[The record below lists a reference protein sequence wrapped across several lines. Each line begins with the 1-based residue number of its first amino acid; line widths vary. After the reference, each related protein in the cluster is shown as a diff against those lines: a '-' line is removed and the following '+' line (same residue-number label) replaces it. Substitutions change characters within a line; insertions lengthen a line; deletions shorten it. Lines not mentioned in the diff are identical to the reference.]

1 MDDAALDEADRLLAG
16 AREIAAAGQPSA
28 AWVNL
33 LRARATYEELHR
45 PWDVASVDVALGG
58 QNVQLAAEGHA
69 AAWER
74 LLADVGWTPGPP
86 APLPDL
92 TVTCLGDEHELTF
105 TDDWRAVPVLT
116 RAQQAEHVAAALVG
130 EEALCAA
137 VGRGV
142 DAVRVWAATRQRLR
156 HWEGSWSEP
165 DLERWERQ
173 AGWLSA
179 GLDGG
184 PSEPPLPEGPVG
196 DLLGALPA
204 MHPPEPN
211 GREASALVV
220 GGGVAIEWLW
230 RRGVHPDLVRAIH
243 AALGV
248 DGPLDPQ
255 TVARL
260 VVRRVVH
267 PADRSGALTRVR
279 EWCDDPLPVGC
290 LVGLLGGSAG
300 ERRLSMVHFLAAAG
314 GARDAD
320 HPSRLLRWWRAHDL
334 PEQARVALHRAGFEP
349 SDLTRWSK
357 SWAGV
362 SVAELARTLQE
373 SPPGRWPLIV
383 WGDLAGY
390 LAQKHLEHATR
401 WEEIP
406 DECEALLSPLSAAVA
421 SGVKKQILGV
431 ASAVERNYTGSDPL
445 PADCPVWVTA
455 RVQEM
460 VALHAE
466 HPRAAASML
475 SRLRTAA
482 GASRADPQVE
492 AAEWVWVALERQA
505 GRLVPFPPAS
515 EESAELVFSLLE
527 HVPSPPDAPK
537 AQWLAHFGSVIDRV
551 WGRLRMAGV
560 TLEQA
565 VRWQPADPELRSEY
579 VLWLADFQPYP
590 WPVEQPGKDP
600 IVWLIDECCRR
611 ARRSVVI
618 ERGRV
623 GRAGMWSQEQ
633 KAVTCWSELHP
644 ALESAVASNDPNG
657 IDAAARAVLRGH
669 TYYRTGNGYH
679 HHHDSCQVDQLA
691 RLVLGMRAYSANRSR
706 SFELLIGRHRDGQQ
720 QAVRYPSAVC
730 MVGWLA
736 MNLGEGRFFRD
747 EVLAAAWRGAADR
760 SVDGRWLLRVVLEAS
775 ASTLPTGVP
784 D

>member
-16 AREIAAAGQPSA
+16 ARETAAAGMPSA
-28 AWVNL
+28 AWAGL
-33 LRARATYEELHR
+33 LRARSIYEDLHR

-58 QNVQLAAEGHA
+58 RNVQLAAEGHA
-69 AAWER
+69 SAWER

-92 TVTCLGDEHELTF
+92 TVTCLGDEHEVTF
-105 TDDWRAVPVLT
+105 TDDWRAVPLVSSD
-116 RAQQAEHVAAALVG
+116 QQAEHVAAALMGG
-130 EEALCAA
+130 EPFCAA
-137 VGRGV
+137 LGREV
-142 DAVRVWAATRQRLR
+142 YAVREWAATRQRLR
-156 HWEGSWSEP
+156 HWEGSWAEP
-165 DLERWERQ
+165 DLELWEQR

-179 GLDGG
+179 GLDDG
-184 PSEPPLPEGPVG
+184 PSESQVPDGPLGE
-196 DLLGALPA
+196 LLGALPA
-204 MHPPEPN
+204 VHPPEPN

-230 RRGVHPDLVRAIH
+230 RRGVHPDLIRAIH
-243 AALGV
+243 TALGV

-267 PADRSGALTRVR
+267 LADRSGALTGVL

-290 LVGLLGGSAG
+290 LVGLLGDSAG
-300 ERRLSMVHFLAAAG
+300 ERRLSMVRFLASAG

-320 HPSRLLRWWRAHDL
+320 DPSRLLRWWRSHDV

-349 SDLTRWSK
+349 SDLRRWSER
-357 SWAGV
+357 WAGV
-362 SVAELARTLQE
+362 SVADLARTLQE

-390 LAQKHLEHATR
+390 FAQKHLEHATG
-401 WEEIP
+401 WEGIP
-406 DECEALLSPLSAAVA
+406 DQCEALLRPLSAAVA
-421 SGVKKQILGV
+421 SGDKEQILGV
-431 ASAVERNYTGSDPL
+431 ASAVERNHRGSESL
-445 PADCPVWVTA
+445 PADCPVWATA
-455 RVQEM
+455 CVQAM
-460 VALHAE
+460 VALHADQ
-466 HPRAAASML
+466 PGAAASML
-475 SRLRTAA
+475 ARLRKAA
-482 GASRADPQVE
+482 GAPPADPQVE

-505 GRLVPFPPAS
+505 GRLVPFPAPS

-527 HVPSPPDAPK
+527 HAPGPPDVPK
-537 AQWLAHFGSVIDRV
+537 AQWLTHFGSVIDRV
-551 WGRLRMAGV
+551 WGRLRMAGI

-590 WPVEQPGKDP
+590 WPIEPPGRDP
-600 IVWLIDECCRR
+600 IAWLIDESCRR
-611 ARRSVVI
+611 ARRSVAI
-618 ERGRV
+618 ERARV
-623 GRAGMWSQEQ
+623 GRAARWSHELE
-633 KAVTCWSELHP
+633 AVTCSSELHP
-644 ALESAVASNDPNG
+644 TLESAVASNDPTR
-657 IDAAARAVLRGH
+657 IDAAAQAVLRGH
-669 TYYRTGNGYH
+669 TYYRTGNGHH

-691 RLVLGMRAYSANRSR
+691 RLVLGVRAYSADRAR
-706 SFELLIGRHRDGQQ
+706 SFELLIGRHWDGQQ
-720 QAVRYPSAVC
+720 RAVRYPSALC

-760 SVDGRWLLRVVLEAS
+760 SVDGRWLLRAVLEAF
-775 ASTLPTGVP
+775 A
-784 D
+784 